1 MPHALYELQG
11 VQNKVGKVDLEE
23 LHRGHGSDEHAD
35 EDRIIVG
42 DTEFE
47 IVHPGKLTP
56 AEFDKAMLDL
66 TAFLVYLAE
75 PAQLQRKTIGVL
87 TIGFLI
93 ILMILAYLLK
103 KEFWRDVH

>member
-11 VQNKVGKVDLEE
+11 VQQKVGKIDLDAEE
-23 LHRGHGSDEHAD
+23 RAGDD
-35 EDRIIVG
+35 DRIIVG
-42 DTEFE
+42 DNEFKL
-47 IVHPGKLTP
+47 VHPGKFTP
-56 AEFDKAMLDL
+56 KEFDRQMLDL

-75 PAQLQRKTIGVL
+75 PAQLKRERIGIF